1 MEATSDK
8 RMHGPIG
15 RVVFAHL
22 DDLNHFLDERDIT
35 NARVF
40 GSVARGDDTEASDLD
55 LLIDVPPGTSLF
67 ELVRWQDELAELL
80 GVRVDLGTDVKT
92 RIRERVEAEA
102 IPVGDLAKYRSET
115 AVDPSRANL
124 S

>member
-1 MEATSDK
+1 
-8 RMHGPIG
+8 MHGPIG

-22 DDLNHFLDERDIT
+22 DDLNHFLDEHDIT

-67 ELVRWQDELAELL
+67 ELVRWQNELAELL
-80 GVRVDLGTDVKT
+80 GVRGRPRDGRQDPHP
-92 RIRERVEAEA
+92 RARRSRGDPRRRPRQ
-102 IPVGDLAKYRSET
+102 IPQ
-115 AVDPSRANL
+115 
-124 S
+124 